1 MPNQSIG
8 QYRYRGD
15 GTCMTPVASSKSY
28 KPISMTGDTSS
39 TDNTSFQDVRINTT
53 QPLSRDVDYYL
64 RVRIPQDMNYNLVF
78 NIKLTK
84 TEQQGGTEQFQFL
97 KQISIPRGGSASNTY
112 TVVLYETL
120 DKTVKVAI
128 PKVYVANAQNVKDDL
143 YYDAAT
149 KKYYL
154 GNGNTTYTQTNNYN
168 DLVMTASWV
177 HQAGTYF
184 GYAEI
189 TFRPVE
195 DNFSEITIEM
205 IRTAED
211 YNIQGVVD
219 GSTVYGR
226 YIPLDQF
233 DYSLYTLTNL
243 VNDIRPNG
251 QLDRVGIWSHP
262 GLLMSVN
269 GEEIRVGKS
278 GLWEVDGILPIK
290 SLGIVAKD
298 YNDNFSIDYT
308 YSE

>member
-1 MPNQSIG
+1 
-8 QYRYRGD
+8 
-15 GTCMTPVASSKSY
+15 
-28 KPISMTGDTSS
+28 
-39 TDNTSFQDVRINTT
+39 
-53 QPLSRDVDYYL
+53 
-64 RVRIPQDMNYNLVF
+64 
-78 NIKLTK
+78 
-84 TEQQGGTEQFQFL
+84 
-97 KQISIPRGGSASNTY
+97 
-112 TVVLYETL
+112 
-120 DKTVKVAI
+120 
-128 PKVYVANAQNVKDDL
+128 
-143 YYDAAT
+143 
-149 KKYYL
+149 
-154 GNGNTTYTQTNNYN
+154 
-168 DLVMTASWV
+168 
-177 HQAGTYF
+177 
-184 GYAEI
+184 
-189 TFRPVE
+189 
-195 DNFSEITIEM
+195 M

-219 GSTVYGR
+219 GSNVYGR